1 MKSAFEWT
9 RRLAVF
15 LWATPVMVC
24 TVATPVMVCTVF
36 IPGLV
41 FTPVLAA
48 QDNENGLITEN
59 PLDEIRDELV
69 RVLDAANL
77 PFTPEQEDSITF
89 VLEESRRAS
98 ENLFGNVMNFSGGP
112 PRGEE
117 LDRAMAGIAWINEDF
132 SERVAEY
139 LTAEQRVVW
148 DAHTASRDAAAQA
161 TEGTAGTSR
170 QVQQIRVNRN
180 PFTAENQ
187 FSGNASSGGSYG
199 FSSGGG
205 IQTQIINRG
214 GTGAW
219 HGSYSFNLQDEA
231 LDARNPFAANKPTYQ
246 QRNIN
251 LNTSGPLIRDRL
263 TFGGRFN
270 QSMQDSALTVNATTL
285 DGPVQIG
292 FTQPLV
298 FRNGGFNGTYQ
309 ATAAQSVEFNY
320 NRQRFDA
327 PLQGVGDFNLFERGI
342 DYVGGNDSS
351 TVRHIWFAS
360 ERWVQDISVSAF
372 RQQQESTPRT
382 TGPSIQVLGA
392 FNGGGGS
399 NRTNNDN
406 SGADFR
412 SLWIYSGDRWTIRT
426 GWNFRREVTNE
437 RSETNF
443 EGSFIFS
450 DLDSFREDRPILY
463 TQNRGDPVLEISQ
476 SQWSAFFQNEFQATD
491 RITMFF
497 GLRYERQTNLAD
509 HNNLDPRVGVAFALD
524 NSTVVRAGAGIFHMR
539 VGRGIQNTLARFDG
553 ARQFQ
558 IVIENPSYPDPFL
571 AGDVMIVTP
580 SSRRVQAANLT
591 APYSVNT
598 SYQIERSLPGNLFVT
613 ASFDYQRGFHLL
625 RSRNLNAPI
634 PGLTER
640 PNPAEGNVWQ
650 LESSGISRFRAIR
663 LTMRQRFSIFNV
675 NATYGREVNGN
686 VLANFGAPTDNFNL
700 RGDYAETVR
709 HQFNA
714 RINNRLFWE
723 IFLNTNVTYSSG
735 NWYTITTGRD
745 DNGDGVTN
753 DRPHGVPR
761 NSLRGPHH
769 GNVSFNLTKSFSLGG
784 NGNGGPSLNLR
795 ANFNN
800 AFNRTNLGTPV
811 GILTSPSFGRSIRA
825 TNPRQISLE
834 MRFQF

>member
-1 MKSAFEWT
+1 MKSVLEWT
-9 RRLAVF
+9 RRFAVF
-15 LWATPVMVC
+15 LW
-24 TVATPVMVCTVF
+24 ATPVMVCTVF

-48 QDNENGLITEN
+48 QDNENGLLTEN

-69 RVLDAANL
+69 RVLEEANL

-112 PRGEE
+112 PRGED
-117 LDRAMAGIAWINEDF
+117 LDRALAGIAWINEDF

-161 TEGTAGTSR
+161 TEGSAGTSR

-219 HGSYSFNLQDEA
+219 HGNYSFNLRDEA
-231 LDARNPFAANKPTYQ
+231 LDARNPFASNKPTYQ

-263 TFGGRFN
+263 TFGGTL
-270 QSMQDSALTVNATTL
+270 QSKHAGQRVDGERHDARRPGPGRIYATPGVSQRRLQRHLPGHRGPIGRVQLQTGKGSTLLSRGWEVSRCSNGVSTTSAATTAL
-285 DGPVQIG
+285 RSATSGSH
-292 FTQPLV
+292 
-298 FRNGGFNGTYQ
+298 RNAGSRTFPYPR
-309 ATAAQSVEFNY
+309 SSS
-320 NRQRFDA
+320 NRNRRREQRA
-327 PLQGVGDFNLFERGI
+327 R
-342 DYVGGNDSS
+342 
-351 TVRHIWFAS
+351 
-360 ERWVQDISVSAF
+360 
-372 RQQQESTPRT
+372 
-382 TGPSIQVLGA
+382 PSRVLGA

-399 NRTNNDN
+399 NRTHNDN

-426 GWNFRREVTNE
+426 GWDFRREATNE
-437 RSETNF
+437 RSENNF
-443 EGSFIFS
+443 DGSFIFS
-450 DLDSFREDRPILY
+450 DLDSFREGRPILY
-463 TQNRGDPVLEISQ
+463 TQNQGDPVLEISQ

-491 RITMFF
+491 RITLFF

-509 HNNLDPRVGVAFALD
+509 RDNLDPRVGVAFALD
-524 NSTVVRAGAGIFHMR
+524 NSTVVRAGAGVFHMR

-553 ARQFQ
+553 SRQFQ

-571 AGDVMIVTP
+571 AGDVTVVTP
-580 SSRRVQAANLT
+580 SSRRVQAQDLS

-613 ASFDYQRGFHLL
+613 ASFDYHRGFHVL
-625 RSRNLNAPI
+625 RSRNLNAPL

-663 LTMRQRFSIFNV
+663 PDDAAAVQHLQRERHLWAASQRQRPYELRRPDRQFQPARRLRRNGPAPVQRPDQQPSVLGDFSQYEYHLPQRELGTPSQPA
-675 NATYGREVNGN
+675 ATTTATES
-686 VLANFGAPTDNFNL
+686 PTTAL
-700 RGDYAETVR
+700 PAC
-709 HQFNA
+709 
-714 RINNRLFWE
+714 
-723 IFLNTNVTYSSG
+723 
-735 NWYTITTGRD
+735 
-745 DNGDGVTN
+745 
-753 DRPHGVPR
+753 PR
-761 NSLRGPHH
+761 NSVRGPHQ

-800 AFNRTNLGTPV
+800 AFNRTNLGNPV
-811 GILTSPSFGRSIRA
+811 GILTSPFFGRSIRA
-825 TNPRQISLE
+825 TNPRQNLTGDAVPVLAPTAGS
-834 MRFQF
+834 